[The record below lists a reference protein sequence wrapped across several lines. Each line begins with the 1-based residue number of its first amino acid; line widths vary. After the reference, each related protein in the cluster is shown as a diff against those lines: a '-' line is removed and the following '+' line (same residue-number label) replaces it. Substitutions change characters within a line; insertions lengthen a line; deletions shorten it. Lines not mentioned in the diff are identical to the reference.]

1 MELNSNLI
9 IIIVAIFVCVMALT
23 YAVLSVQN
31 SLNEILKC
39 LEEERLNKL
48 KQDQELPENSVPAPP
63 NSQAESKYKRLRKMI
78 IPAALLVL
86 AFGINN
92 IDKIAD
98 FISPD
103 PFEETNK
110 KLAQIADQIQPSV
123 NIELPDSIE
132 QRDDVKQV
140 RSMQD
145 KIQYFNLTLRLL
157 QERTNNRRDF
167 DADST
172 MVTYYQCLII
182 DFKKVN
188 EAFSQ
193 IIEGVMG
200 LPTVY
205 AYLNMSSLADYKNI
219 QEDYN
224 KVEEETIEALTPM
237 ADSTKTAKDMK
248 KFKPVMVKLVDAS
261 YYQSD
266 KQIEIVKQIDIAL
279 NLALLDIKSDALND
293 VGSPLKELMK
303 ILGGLEKNDDKE

>member
-1 MELNSNLI
+1 
-9 IIIVAIFVCVMALT
+9 MALT

-48 KQDQELPENSVPAPP
+48 KQDQELPENSIPAPP

-110 KLAQIADQIQPSV
+110 KLAQIANQIQPSV
-123 NIELPDSIE
+123 KIELPDSIE
-132 QRDDVKQV
+132 QRDDVKQL
-140 RSMQD
+140 RGMQD
-145 KIQYFNLTLRLL
+145 KIQYFNLNLRLL
-157 QERTNNRRDF
+157 QERTNNHQEF

-188 EAFSQ
+188 EAFGQ
-193 IIEGVMG
+193 IIEGVIG

-205 AYLNMSSLADYKNI
+205 AYLNMSSLAEYKSI
-219 QEDYN
+219 QEGYH
-224 KVEEETIEALTPM
+224 KVEEETIEALTPL
-237 ADSTKTAKDMK
+237 ADSTKIAQNMK
-248 KFKPVMVKLVDAS
+248 KFKPVMVKLIDAS
-261 YYQSD
+261 YNQAD
-266 KQIEIVKQIDIAL
+266 KQVELAKQIDIAL
-279 NLALLDIKSDALND
+279 YLALLDIKSDAINNAD
-293 VGSPLKELMK
+293 SPLAELMK
-303 ILGGLEKNDDKE
+303 LLGGLGQKNGKE